1 MKNRINTLILNMQK
15 IYLIVLLVFCLMPGV
30 IFAQGSTP
38 NLFYNN
44 GAVVYVQHN
53 AVLHVQGDVVNNSGT
68 FTNNGLLN
76 VEGDFTNSGI
86 FTTDINVGE
95 GTVRLIGNST
105 MAGTSGTQTLSG
117 NLSSPGGSG
126 GSFYNLVIDRGT
138 AGQVVTLGNNITVT
152 GSLVWNGYSTTANTY
167 SPSTYSGT
175 LGSSTIMTVRGSLP
189 TGNGLIQPLASTT
202 NQVYVNNNASTSV
215 AGYTATAYVNGYM
228 QRQVASSSSYDF
240 PVGYY
245 NPVGPVSNY
254 ELANITFGAGLATTT
269 KLLANFTPGVTTQP
283 NPSNCIINGSKINA
297 LLNGGFWTI
306 AADAEPTAGTYTAVL
321 NMTGFTNTP
330 APGVGTSGPITP
342 AQQIGLVKRG
352 NSSVGW
358 VGCGDMVYNNS
369 GTNQNTGACTDNAT
383 ISGGVATVTRTVVPS
398 FSDFGIGIEQSNNLP
413 LPVELISLTA
423 EPVDN
428 SFIRVD
434 WATASE
440 QDNKGF
446 DVMRSVDGVN
456 FTNIG
461 WVDGH
466 GTTSVQNNYSYD
478 DKNVQPNVTYYYR
491 LNQVNVDGVGTLTYI
506 VSAAITGAPGITV
519 SELMPNPTSGQTR
532 LVITTTIESQQA
544 SVRFYDI
551 LGRLVMSSDNNT
563 IARGTNTLSFDMSSF
578 ADATYSVAI
587 RIGDNVYSRKVVL
600 VK

>member
-1 MKNRINTLILNMQK
+1 MQK
-15 IYLIVLLVFCLMPGV
+15 IYLILLFVFCLMPGV
-30 IFAQGSTP
+30 IFPQGNTP
-38 NLFYNN
+38 NLFYNK
-44 GAVVYVQHN
+44 GALVYVQHG
-53 AVLHVQGDVVNNSGT
+53 AVLHVQGDFVNTNSST

-76 VEGDFTNSGI
+76 VEGDFTNSGGST
-86 FTTDINVGE
+86 FDVDGSVSSVGE

-105 MAGTSGTQTLSG
+105 MAGSATAGVQTLSG
-117 NLSSPGGSG
+117 TLSAPGTAPGS

-138 AGQVVTLGNNITVT
+138 TGQVIAQTSNVTVT
-152 GSLVWNGYSTTANTY
+152 GSLVWNGSSTTAYTY
-167 SPSTYSGT
+167 IPANFSST
-175 LGSSTIMTVRGSLP
+175 LGSSTIMSVRGSVP
-189 TGNGLIQPLASTT
+189 SGNGVITT
-202 NQVYVNNNASTSV
+202 SIYDIYVNNSV
-215 AGYTATAYVNGYM
+215 VTTLAGYTSTAYVNGYL
-228 QRQVASSSSYDF
+228 QRQIAPAFSYDF
-240 PVGYY
+240 PVGA
-245 NPVGPVSNY
+245 GGNY
-254 ELANITFGAGLATTT
+254 ELANVTFSGGLTGTTN
-269 KLLANFTPGVTTQP
+269 LMANFTPGATTQP
-283 NPSNCIINGSKINA
+283 NPSTCIINGTKMNA

-306 AADAEPTAGTYTAVL
+306 HPDVQPTAGTYVAIL

-330 APGVGTSGPITP
+330 SPGVGISGAITP
-342 AQQIGLVKRG
+342 AQQIGLVKRVDG
-352 NSSVGW
+352 SSPW
-358 VGCGDMVYNNS
+358 KGCGDIVYGNS

-383 ISGGVATVTRTVVPS
+383 ISGGVASVTRTVVPS
-398 FSDFGIGIEQSNNLP
+398 FSDFGIGIEEFNNLP
-413 LPVELISLTA
+413 LPVDMISLTA

-428 SFIRVD
+428 SYIRVD
-434 WATASE
+434 WVTASE

-446 DVMRSVDGVN
+446 EVMRSADGVN

-491 LNQVNVDGVGTLTYI
+491 LDQVNVDGVGTLTNI
-506 VSAAITGAPGITV
+506 VSAAITGGPGITV

-532 LVITTTIESQQA
+532 LVITTASESQPV

-551 LGRLVMSSDNNT
+551 LGRLVMSSNNNL
-563 IARGTNTLSFDMSSF
+563 IVHGTNTLNFDMSSY